1 MLKQRDLILLSH
13 YYEGFFLSIFE
24 IIKKTRDMTNLIKSS
39 NKVVYCILI
48 KVLRVLGLYFNKNL
62 NKKIIINYFIT

>member
-1 MLKQRDLILLSH
+1 MLKQRDLILFSH
-13 YYEGFFLSIFE
+13 YYEGFSLSIFE
-24 IIKKTRDMTNLIKSS
+24 IIKKTSDMTNLIKSS

-62 NKKIIINYFIT
+62 NKKIIIN

>member
-13 YYEGFFLSIFE
+13 YYEGFSLSIFE
-24 IIKKTRDMTNLIKSS
+24 IIKKTSDMTNLIKSS
-39 NKVVYCILI
+39 NKVVYRILI

-62 NKKIIINYFIT
+62 NKKIIN

>member
-1 MLKQRDLILLSH
+1 MLKQQDLILLSH

-24 IIKKTRDMTNLIKSS
+24 IIKKTSDMTKLIKSC
-39 NKVVYCILI
+39 NKVVYRILI

-62 NKKIIINYFIT
+62 NKKIIIN